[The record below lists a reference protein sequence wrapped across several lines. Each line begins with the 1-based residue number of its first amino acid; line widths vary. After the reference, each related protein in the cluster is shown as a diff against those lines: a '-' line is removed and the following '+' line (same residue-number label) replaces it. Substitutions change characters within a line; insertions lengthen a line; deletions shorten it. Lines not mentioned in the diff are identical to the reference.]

1 MTVAEWKTGRG
12 RDALFCEGDEQCPP
26 NPELPGCGLDWWKNN
41 FADCSLQPT
50 HALGN
55 NPTCASIVFSLLLNG
70 VKMWVEVHSIKEKN
84 WEISQKSSTA
94 ACPSLSIGDSQTALR
109 RLCGMRPPM
118 LNYRLVVLNARLLY
132 GRWIYVKRKWY
143 MSKALC
149 MMGVFVI
156 ILNVNAI
163 CIGEAEHELRST
175 LCVQQHE

>member
-12 RDALFCEGDEQCPP
+12 RDALFCEGDEQCSP
-26 NPELPGCGLDWWKNN
+26 NRELPGCGLDWWKNN

-94 ACPSLSIGDSQTALR
+94 ACLSLSIEETHKQQLCIETSLWNAVSNAQLQISCAQCSALVR
-109 RLCGMRPPM
+109 EVDLCQAEM
-118 LNYRLVVLNARLLY
+118 
-132 GRWIYVKRKWY
+132 IHVK
-143 MSKALC
+143 
-149 MMGVFVI
+149 
-156 ILNVNAI
+156 
-163 CIGEAEHELRST
+163 ST
-175 LCVQQHE
+175 LYDGCIRHNTQP